1 MPRPRFARLDPARR
15 QVILEAAASE
25 FAAHG
30 FERASLNHIIEALGL
45 SKGVFYYYFD
55 SKADLFGAVVE
66 LVWETLFPDR
76 SVDIG
81 ALRADTFWPRLEAL
95 SFATRQRIRELPWL
109 AGVGRLL
116 YHPLPA
122 SELDD
127 LLKARIQQG
136 RAWLSALIER
146 GQQAGAVRADL
157 PSAML
162 LDVLTAADQAAD
174 HWMVDHLDH
183 LSPVEQDRL
192 FRRVF
197 DLWRRIAEPGI
208 TKQD

>member
-15 QVILEAAASE
+15 QAILEAAASE

-30 FERASLNHIIEALGL
+30 FEQASLNHIIDALGL

-76 SVDIG
+76 AVAIG
-81 ALRADTFWPRLEAL
+81 GLQADTFWPRLEAL
-95 SFATRQRIRELPWL
+95 SLMIRRRIRDLPWL

-122 SELDD
+122 AELDD
-127 LLKARIQQG
+127 LLTVRSQQG
-136 RAWLSALIER
+136 RAWLSALIAR
-146 GQQAGAVRADL
+146 GQEVGEVRADL
-157 PSAML
+157 PADML
-162 LDVLTAADQAAD
+162 LEVLTAADQAAD
-174 HWMVDHLDH
+174 HWMVDHFDQMT
-183 LSPVEQDRL
+183 PGEQDRL
-192 FRRVF
+192 FQGIF
-197 DLWRRIAEPGI
+197 DLWRRIAEPRGAARG
-208 TKQD
+208 